1 MDSLFPSV
9 TLKCSL
15 VELDPLVRFTF
26 ILNIYLITQNISIS
40 LNVSTVNSTSSDI
53 VFQISSLLSISPF
66 FLELLYNDDNITS
79 MSVTCFAANAIGE
92 DNATTHITFCG
103 TTKMHT
109 IYRSIIVIC
118 TCMHV

>member
-1 MDSLFPSV
+1 M
-9 TLKCSL
+9 
-15 VELDPLVRFTF
+15 EQDPLVRFTF
-26 ILNIYLITQNISIS
+26 ILNIYLVTQNISIP
-40 LNVSTVNSTSSDI
+40 LNVSVVNGTLS
-53 VFQISSLLSISPF
+53 VFQVSSLLSISPF
-66 FLELLYNDDNITS
+66 FLEYLYNIDNITS